1 MSNKQRILFIDRDG
15 TLIREP
21 EDEQIDSFAK
31 LELLP
36 GVVRWLGRI
45 ADELDYRLVL
55 VSNQDGLGTEAFP
68 LSDFEPVHGFLMRLL
83 KAEGIRF
90 EAQHIDRSFERDGLD
105 TRKPGLGM
113 LRGYL
118 DGSFDLAN
126 SWVIGDRYTDLVL
139 ARNLGARVFL
149 LEPAGSAAL
158 AAGTLLEGDHAVAHW
173 SSIYECLRREERR
186 VQHRR
191 TTLETDVS
199 VGLKLDGAGQ
209 CRVSTG
215 LGFLDHMLDQLAR
228 HGGLDLEVDARG
240 DLHVDEH
247 HTIEDVAITLGE
259 AFHAA
264 LGNKRGLAR
273 YGFSLP
279 MDDARARADIDF
291 GGRAYCQFTA
301 DFRRERV
308 GDMPTELVSHFF
320 RSFSDAARC
329 TLHLEVTGEN
339 DHHQIEALFKAFA
352 RAIRQAVA
360 VDLQDQAI
368 PTTKGLL

>member
-1 MSNKQRILFIDRDG
+1 MKNRKRILFIDRDG

-21 EDEQIDSFAK
+21 QDEQIDSFAK

-36 GVVRWLGRI
+36 GAVRWLGRI

-55 VSNQDGLGTEAFP
+55 VSNQDGLGTASFP
-68 LSDFEPVHGFLMRLL
+68 LSDFEPVHEFLMRLL
-83 KAEGIRF
+83 AAEGIRF
-90 EAQHIDRSFERDGLD
+90 DAQHIDRSFERDGLD

-113 LRGYL
+113 LGAYL
-118 DGSFDLAN
+118 DGQSDLAN
-126 SWVIGDRYTDLVL
+126 SWVIGDRLTDLTL
-139 ARNLGARVFL
+139 ARNLGARAFL
-149 LEPAGSAAL
+149 LEPAGSAAV
-158 AAGTLLEGDHAVAHW
+158 AAGNLHERDHAVAGW
-173 SSIYECLRREERR
+173 EEIYQWLRREERR

-191 TTLETDVS
+191 TTLETDVT
-199 VGLKLDGAGQ
+199 VELKLDGVGQ
-209 CRVSTG
+209 SKVATG

-228 HGGLDLEVDARG
+228 HGGLDLEIDARG

-291 GGRAYCQFTA
+291 GGRAFCQVAAVFH
-301 DFRRERV
+301 REKV
-308 GDMPTELVSHFF
+308 GDLPTELVSHFF
-320 RSFSDAARC
+320 RSFSDGARC
-329 TLHLEVTGEN
+329 TLHLEVTGQN

-360 VDLQDQAI
+360 VDLHDQAI
-368 PTTKGLL
+368 PTTKGML